1 MPMSAPTFAP
11 RPRVVCSTTYRA
23 PTLLGT
29 AYITVT
35 DDDTGA
41 PLEAFVNVGK
51 AGSDTFAVAEAMG
64 RLVSFILRTP
74 SALSR
79 RERAEQI
86 VAQLSRVGGV
96 LSEAKNL
103 PTRALPDALAAALA
117 EHIRLTDADT
127 PTDALA
133 IARFASR
140 RVPEPRTPIAAPSRV
155 APKPAARA
163 EKLGFLNLSRANENK
178 GASSVKELRPEVK
191 QAAQVLGDALKNTS
205 LLHAYEEAA
214 AKMATD
220 TRATAL
226 LDELERVQADFRV
239 RQSNGGIS
247 QADIAR
253 LRQLQNDVQT
263 NPTIAAFIEAQ
274 QVATAFFPEVNQEIS
289 QLLGIDFASLA
300 APASC

>member
-1 MPMSAPTFAP
+1 M
-11 RPRVVCSTTYRA
+11 
-23 PTLLGT
+23 
-29 AYITVT
+29 
-35 DDDTGA
+35 
-41 PLEAFVNVGK
+41 
-51 AGSDTFAVAEAMG
+51 
-64 RLVSFILRTP
+64 
-74 SALSR
+74 
-79 RERAEQI
+79 
-86 VAQLSRVGGV
+86 
-96 LSEAKNL
+96 
-103 PTRALPDALAAALA
+103 
-117 EHIRLTDADT
+117 
-127 PTDALA
+127 
-133 IARFASR
+133 
-140 RVPEPRTPIAAPSRV
+140 
-155 APKPAARA
+155 
-163 EKLGFLNLSRANENK
+163 
-178 GASSVKELRPEVK
+178 KELRPEVK
-191 QAAQVLGDALKNTS
+191 QAAQVLGDALKNTPP
-205 LLHAYEEAA
+205 LHAYEEAA